1 MVCIMAVCLLG
12 TNGRVADTVPES
24 QAESDGS
31 VYNQEYGFS
40 VGVPEASDAVK
51 TYKMEVG
58 ADVDEELKDLWT
70 PGLSLNEITKEGS
83 FGFDLL
89 SSYLH
94 AGTYEVEG
102 DILTLTDYEG
112 TYHFRFKRIDK
123 DTLEFIQEGSSS
135 VALTDERMGIPVYD
149 GAQFKLTED

>member
-1 MVCIMAVCLLG
+1 M
-12 TNGRVADTVPES
+12 
-24 QAESDGS
+24 
-31 VYNQEYGFS
+31 
-40 VGVPEASDAVK
+40 
-51 TYKMEVG
+51 
-58 ADVDEELKDLWT
+58 
-70 PGLSLNEITKEGS
+70 
-83 FGFDLL
+83 
-89 SSYLH
+89 
-94 AGTYEVEG
+94 EG